1 MAEVIN
7 LVAGDDD
14 AIVLPYKPRVQFMP
28 FHEGE
33 WRFAAI
39 AAHRRV
45 GKTVAC
51 INHLIRAALAC
62 EKKDPRFAYVA
73 PTFTQAKDVVWE
85 YLKSYCAPLFEYGAT
100 SNESELRVDLPNGG
114 RVRLYGAENY
124 DRLRGIYLD
133 GVVLDEYATMDPRIW
148 EVVRPA
154 LSDRPGWCVWIGTPR
169 GHNAFHEVWERSKTE
184 AIGPDGWYS
193 LMLKASQT
201 GVLPESEL
209 VQARRDLTA
218 EQYAQEYECS
228 FEAAVMGAYYGRE
241 MEQAEADGRVGNVPH
256 SDDVLVHTAWDL
268 GIGDPTAIWF
278 IQRVGKEWR
287 FIDYLE
293 SSGVG
298 LDWYVNQLQAKKYNY
313 GQHVF
318 PHDVAVSEL
327 TTGKSRK
334 EVLERLGVN
343 VTIAPKLKV
352 EDGIQQVRTVL
363 KQSWFDRAKCKRGVE
378 ALKLYRCDW
387 DDKNKTFRANAVH
400 DWTSHPADSM
410 RYAALGVT
418 GVNGA
423 WAGRDYS
430 EFSQGM
436 AVV

>member
-1 MAEVIN
+1 MN
-7 LVAGDDD
+7 LEAQ
-14 AIVLPYKPRVQFMP
+14 ASPPIVLPYKPREQFAE
-28 FHEGE
+28 FHDGG
-33 WRFAAI
+33 WRFACI

-45 GKTVAC
+45 GKTVSC
-51 INHLIRAALAC
+51 INHLIMGALTC
-62 EKKDPRFAYVA
+62 RQKDPRFAYVA
-73 PTFTQAKDVVWE
+73 PTFTQAKDVAWE
-85 YLKSYCAPLFEYGAT
+85 YLKQYCGPLFNYGAEA
-100 SNESELRVDLPNGG
+100 NESELRVDLPNGG

-154 LSDRPGWCVWIGTPR
+154 LSDRNGWCVWIGTPR
-169 GHNAFHEVWERSKTE
+169 GHNAFHEVWQRSKTE
-184 AIGPDGWYS
+184 EQGANGWYS
-193 LMLKASQT
+193 LMLKASKT
-201 GVLPESEL
+201 GILPESEL
-209 VQARRDLTA
+209 LQAARDLTP
-218 EQYAQEYECS
+218 EQYSQEYECS

-241 MEQAEADGRVGNVPH
+241 MEMAENDGRISNVPH
-256 SDDVLVHTAWDL
+256 DDSMLVHTAWDL

-278 IQRVGKEWR
+278 VQRIGKEWR

-298 LDWYVNQLQAKKYNY
+298 LDWYVNQLQTRKYNY

-334 EVLERLGVN
+334 EVLERLGIK
-343 VTIAPKLKV
+343 VTPAPKLRV

-363 KQSWFDRAKCKRGVE
+363 KQAWFDATKCKRGIE
-378 ALKLYRCDW
+378 ALKLYRTEW

-410 RYAALGVT
+410 RYAALGIT
-418 GVNGA
+418 GA
-423 WAGRDYS
+423 DSPWAGRDYS
-430 EFSQGM
+430 NFGQGM